1 MFVCLDLFYQLIF
14 GEDIFGFK
22 SIGRKLSGPFGDEL
36 IAGSFI
42 QRFSLFS
49 FFLIPIFLKKSKPI
63 HIVVIFLFLFTIFF
77 SAIVLSGNRMP
88 LIIFILSIL
97 LLFLFQ
103 KETRK
108 FFIPFI
114 LLFSLIFT
122 FLYKTNTKV
131 NLNFQNFKGQVVN
144 IVKFINADEIDLNQ
158 APNYIKEF
166 STFYQTWL
174 MNKYVGGGIKNFR
187 YNCHDR
193 PKISSGFF
201 IDKTFKKRMVCNM
214 HPHNYY
220 LEVLTEVGLIGFF
233 ILIVIFSIIIYLTF
247 IKMYFKKNKLNNY
260 VIVPFV
266 FLFISEIFPIKS
278 TGSFFTT
285 GNATYLFL
293 ILSFVVT
300 IMRKNNLIEN
310 RK

>member
-1 MFVCLDLFYQLIF
+1 
-14 GEDIFGFK
+14 
-22 SIGRKLSGPFGDEL
+22 
-36 IAGSFI
+36 
-42 QRFSLFS
+42 
-49 FFLIPIFLKKSKPI
+49 
-63 HIVVIFLFLFTIFF
+63 
-77 SAIVLSGNRMP
+77 
-88 LIIFILSIL
+88 
-97 LLFLFQ
+97 
-103 KETRK
+103 
-108 FFIPFI
+108 
-114 LLFSLIFT
+114 
-122 FLYKTNTKV
+122 
-131 NLNFQNFKGQVVN
+131 
-144 IVKFINADEIDLNQ
+144 
-158 APNYIKEF
+158 
-166 STFYQTWL
+166 

-220 LEVLTEVGLIGFF
+220 LEVLTEVGLIGFL

-260 VIVPFV
+260 IIVPFV
-266 FLFISEIFPIKS
+266 FLFISEIFPVKS

-300 IMRKNNLIEN
+300 IMRKNNFIEN